1 MKSFSQFLIENEV
14 AESFGGYIVES
25 EIDPLT
31 GQIVSRRG
39 EAAKFQSKVEKE
51 IKNKTNKN
59 KFVKGQTTG
68 TQTPKRGATTIRTS
82 NQLDLFTK
90 KVEPPKEVPVKTT
103 YKTRV
108 NKPKVSSDP
117 TIPGINNVSNTKN
130 IVDKDKFSDVRKF
143 QDLNKRAKE
152 ILNKSNNT
160 VSNVSNQN
168 KINKIPQNEVKPVK
182 ISNVIKDVNTKPI
195 RNVKLPD
202 IKPNTSSLNFKNNI
216 RTPSLPNFVST
227 KTPRGNI
234 VTSNLSNYKDPEV
247 EKIIK
252 DAENLKNPKS
262 LKAYKQ
268 AKKDFKTFIK
278 NPEVIKKVSPFVKAA
293 SGVAAAVDGRSDYK
307 ASRDMGYNKAQSV
320 ARAVT
325 MGLGKYIGGTKG
337 AILGGKF
344 GLVGAIPGGMAG
356 YHYGG
361 KGAEYAFDS
370 LVSTK
375 GRKKLKKNFTNFMDN
390 VRGKK

>member
-1 MKSFSQFLIENEV
+1 MATFSQFKSKYITERRSKNIGDEGTKNIVKKLLGQDAIPDDGGKKGQARIEREL
-14 AESFGGYIVES
+14 G
-25 EIDPLT
+25 L
-31 GQIVSRRG
+31 
-39 EAAKFQSKVEKE
+39 
-51 IKNKTNKN
+51 NKPNTTNKN
-59 KFVKGQTTG
+59 K
-68 TQTPKRGATTIRTS
+68 TTINKKLTNTKTVNFSSGASGTTPSGSVDLANTDKNFVQNRRTPL
-82 NQLDLFTK
+82 N
-90 KVEPPKEVPVKTT
+90 
-103 YKTRV
+103 V
-108 NKPKVSSDP
+108 NKTNTSAL
-117 TIPGINNVSNTKN
+117 NVSNTKN
-130 IVDKDKFSDVRKF
+130 VVNKDKFADVKKF
-143 QDLNKRAKE
+143 QDLNKRAQE
-152 ILNKSNNT
+152 ILNKSNNP

-182 ISNVIKDVNTKPI
+182 ISNVIKDVNTKTNTI
-195 RNVKLPD
+195 KLPD
-202 IKPNTSSLNFKNNI
+202 IKPNTSSLNLKNRI
-216 RTPSLPNFVST
+216 RTSVSLPNFVST

-247 EKIIK
+247 DRIIK

-268 AKKDFKTFIK
+268 AKKDFKSFIK
-278 NPEVIKKVSPFVKAA
+278 NPQVAKKVSPFVKGA
-293 SGVAAAVDGRSDYK
+293 SGLFAALDGRSDYK

-337 AILGGKF
+337 AVLGGKF

-375 GRKKLKKNFTNFMDN
+375 GRKRLKKNFTNFMN
-390 VRGKK
+390 NLRGKK

>member
-1 MKSFSQFLIENEV
+1 MATFSQFKSKYITERRSKNIGDEGTKNIVKKLLGQDAIPDDGGKKGQARIEREL
-14 AESFGGYIVES
+14 G
-25 EIDPLT
+25 L
-31 GQIVSRRG
+31 
-39 EAAKFQSKVEKE
+39 
-51 IKNKTNKN
+51 NKPNTTNKN
-59 KFVKGQTTG
+59 K
-68 TQTPKRGATTIRTS
+68 TTINKKLTNTKTVNFSSGASGTTPSGSVDLANTDKNFVQNRRTPL
-82 NQLDLFTK
+82 N
-90 KVEPPKEVPVKTT
+90 
-103 YKTRV
+103 V
-108 NKPKVSSDP
+108 NKTNTSAL
-117 TIPGINNVSNTKN
+117 NVSNTKN
-130 IVDKDKFSDVRKF
+130 VVNKDKFADVKKF
-143 QDLNKRAKE
+143 QDLNKRAQE
-152 ILNKSNNT
+152 ILNKSNNP

-182 ISNVIKDVNTKPI
+182 ISNVIKDVNTKTNTI
-195 RNVKLPD
+195 KLPD
-202 IKPNTSSLNFKNNI
+202 IKPNTSSLNLKNKI
-216 RTPSLPNFVST
+216 KTSVSLPNFVST

-247 EKIIK
+247 DRIIK

-268 AKKDFKTFIK
+268 AKKDFKSFIK
-278 NPEVIKKVSPFVKAA
+278 NPQVAKKVSPFVKGA
-293 SGVAAAVDGRSDYK
+293 SGLFAALDGRSDYK

-337 AILGGKF
+337 AVLGGKF

-375 GRKKLKKNFTNFMDN
+375 GRKRLKKNFTNFMN
-390 VRGKK
+390 NLRGKK

>member
-1 MKSFSQFLIENEV
+1 MPTLSQFKSKYITERRSKNIGDEGTKNIVKKLLGQDAIPDDGGKKGQARIEREL
-14 AESFGGYIVES
+14 G
-25 EIDPLT
+25 L
-31 GQIVSRRG
+31 
-39 EAAKFQSKVEKE
+39 
-51 IKNKTNKN
+51 NKPNTTNKN
-59 KFVKGQTTG
+59 K
-68 TQTPKRGATTIRTS
+68 TTINKKLTNTKTVNFSSGASGTTPSGSVDLANTDKNFVQNRRTPL
-82 NQLDLFTK
+82 N
-90 KVEPPKEVPVKTT
+90 
-103 YKTRV
+103 V
-108 NKPKVSSDP
+108 NKTNTSAL
-117 TIPGINNVSNTKN
+117 NVSNTKN
-130 IVDKDKFSDVRKF
+130 VVNKDKFADVKKF
-143 QDLNKRAKE
+143 QDLNKRAQE
-152 ILNKSNNT
+152 ILNKSNNP

-182 ISNVIKDVNTKPI
+182 ISNVIKDVNTKTNTI
-195 RNVKLPD
+195 KLPD
-202 IKPNTSSLNFKNNI
+202 IKPNTSSLNLKNKI
-216 RTPSLPNFVST
+216 RTSVSLPNFVST

-247 EKIIK
+247 DKIIK

-268 AKKDFKTFIK
+268 AKKDFKSFIK
-278 NPEVIKKVSPFVKAA
+278 NPQVAKKVSPFVKGA
-293 SGVAAAVDGRSDYK
+293 SGLFAALDGRSDYK

-337 AILGGKF
+337 AVLGGKF

>member
-1 MKSFSQFLIENEV
+1 MATLSQFRKKSKYIT
-14 AESFGGYIVES
+14 ESGSKKNVGQEGTRNIVKKTFGKYAIPDDG
-25 EIDPLT
+25 
-31 GQIVSRRG
+31 G
-39 EAAKFQSKVEKE
+39 K
-51 IKNKTNKN
+51 
-59 KFVKGQTTG
+59 KGQL
-68 TQTPKRGATTIRTS
+68 RIEREY
-82 NQLDLFTK
+82 NLNNTK
-90 KVEPPKEVPVKTT
+90 KSNTSKL
-103 YKTRV
+103 
-108 NKPKVSSDP
+108 NL
-117 TIPGINNVSNTKN
+117 SNTKN

-182 ISNVIKDVNTKPI
+182 ISNVIKDVNNKPI
-195 RNVKLPD
+195 RNVNLPD

-234 VTSNLSNYKDPEV
+234 VTKNLSNYRDPEV

-252 DAENLKNPKS
+252 DAENLKNPS
-262 LKAYKQ
+262 SRKAYKQ
-268 AKKDFKTFIK
+268 ATKDFKTFLQNK
-278 NPEVIKKVSPFVKAA
+278 EVVKKASPFAKAA
-293 SGVAAAVDGRSDYK
+293 SGLFAAVDARSDYK

-325 MGLGKYIGGTKG
+325 MGLGKYIGGAKG
-337 AILGGKF
+337 AVIGGK
-344 GLVGAIPGGMAG
+344 VANVPGFVAG
-356 YHYGG
+356 GYYGYKYGG
-361 KGAEYAFDS
+361 KGAETAFDA

-375 GRKKLKKNFTNFMDN
+375 GRKKLKKTIHKTYTNFMDN

>member
-51 IKNKTNKN
+51 IKNKTKKN
-59 KFVKGQTTG
+59 KIVKGQTTG